1 MGHLRLADRLP
12 GYQNWQRVVE
22 ALADPSQDLENIAA
36 KTADAAKHK
45 LSETADSPYIWYPYW
60 FLIQLAGHAESPES
74 FRLFL
79 RKHDI
84 KVDEDQSTVSL
95 LSELTR
101 FCEDRRQEFP
111 NPTALD
117 ELALDAFQE
126 AVGEIVLSGADSL
139 FDTSLEDARHAFARV
154 APARSF
160 GRLSRAY
167 LGAYYGEILS
177 YFLSYEL
184 GNEVGPDHR
193 FESLDDAEAFG
204 RQLDR
209 YTHRISELV
218 EDFAEGWYSKEH
230 WEEGHIS
237 QDAAR
242 RFLHVAFRKFRQQLE
257 LETQ

>member
-22 ALADPSQDLENIAA
+22 SLQDPSQDLEEVAA
-36 KTADAAKHK
+36 KTAAAAKHK
-45 LSETADSPYIWYPYW
+45 LSETAESPYVWYPYW
-60 FLIQLAGHAESPES
+60 FLIQLAGHAKSPES
-74 FRLFL
+74 FRSFL
-79 RKHDI
+79 RQHDI
-84 KVDEDQSTVSL
+84 ELDDDQSTVSL

-101 FCEDRRQEFP
+101 SFEDRRQEFP

-139 FDTSLEDARHAFARV
+139 FDTSVEDARRAFSGV

-184 GNEVGPDHR
+184 GNEVGPNHR
-193 FESLDDAEAFG
+193 FESLDEAEEFS

-209 YTHRISELV
+209 YTHRVSELV
-218 EDFAEGWYSKEH
+218 EEFAEGWYRKKH

-242 RFLHVAFRKFRQQLE
+242 KFLHVAFGKFQQQLDR
-257 LETQ
+257 ETQ

>member
-12 GYQNWQRVVE
+12 RYQNWQRVVE
-22 ALADPSQDLENIAA
+22 ALQDPSQDLEEVAA
-36 KTADAAKHK
+36 KTADAAKYK
-45 LSETADSPYIWYPYW
+45 LSETADSPYVWYPYW
-60 FLIQLAGHAESPES
+60 FLIQLADHAQSPAR
-74 FRLFL
+74 FRSFL
-79 RKHDI
+79 RQHDI
-84 KVDEDQSTVSL
+84 EVDEDQSTVSL
-95 LSELTR
+95 FAELTR
-101 FCEDRRQEFP
+101 SIEDRRQEFP
-111 NPTALD
+111 SPTALD

-126 AVGEIVLSGADSL
+126 AAGQIVLSGTESL
-139 FDTSLEDARHAFARV
+139 FDSGLEDARQAFARV
-154 APARSF
+154 APARPF

-184 GNEVGPDHR
+184 GNEVGPEHR
-193 FESLDDAEAFG
+193 FESLDDAEKFS

-209 YTHRISELV
+209 YTHHVSELV
-218 EDFAEGWYSKEH
+218 EEFAEEWYGKEY
-230 WEEGHIS
+230 WKEGHIS